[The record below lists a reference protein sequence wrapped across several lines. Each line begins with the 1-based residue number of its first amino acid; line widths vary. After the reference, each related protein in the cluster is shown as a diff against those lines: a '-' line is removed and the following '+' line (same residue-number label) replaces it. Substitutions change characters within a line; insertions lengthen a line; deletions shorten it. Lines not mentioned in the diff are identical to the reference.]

1 MAPHWVVIGL
11 GYALLTKYTRQATYP
26 TDPNTQCFKQPNLI
40 PLGTYVGNGF
50 ITVVQNEDKRGLQLN
65 DEFNTYALVFSVG
78 PDDEMNLGSPGGMSP
93 PINTDGLGQVISP
106 SLTDDLGRTKSNHQI
121 HEKEP
126 VCQVNCFIFA
136 NQAQLKPYYS
146 IQA

>member
-1 MAPHWVVIGL
+1 MLYLPSTQDRL
-11 GYALLTKYTRQATYP
+11 PTLLTLTFSVLST
-26 TDPNTQCFKQPNLI
+26 LI
-40 PLGTYVGNGF
+40 PLGTYEGNGF
-50 ITVVQNEDKRGLQLN
+50 ITVVQNKDTRGLICLN

-78 PDDEMNLGSPGGMSP
+78 PDDVGMSP

-106 SLTDDLGRTKSNHQI
+106 SLTDDLGRTKSNHHI

-136 NQAQLKPYYS
+136 N
-146 IQA
+146 